1 MTSGL
6 ILASASVAR
15 ARMLESAGLKVRI
28 EPAGIDERAL
38 KRAFREEGRD
48 VFCCAQG
55 LAETKARCVAKRH
68 NRPLV
73 VGADQILVCGELWF
87 DKPLDLNEARV
98 QLETLRG
105 RTHELV
111 TAACAVQA
119 GACLWHTVSR
129 PQLKMRDFSDQ
140 YLDDYIAAEGVE
152 ILGSVGAYRLE
163 GRGLQLFEG
172 IEGDYFAILGLPLLE
187 LLAFLRDRGEIRS

>member
-1 MTSGL
+1 MASGL
-6 ILASASVAR
+6 MLASASVAR
-15 ARMLESAGLKVRI
+15 ARMLESAGLEVRI
-28 EPAGIDERAL
+28 EPAGIDERAV
-38 KRAFREEGRD
+38 KRAFREQGRD
-48 VFCCAQG
+48 ALFCAQG

-87 DKPLDLNEARV
+87 DKPSDLNEARV

-119 GACLWHTVSR
+119 RVCLWHTVSW

-140 YLDDYIAAEGVE
+140 YLDDYIAAEGAE
-152 ILGSVGAYRLE
+152 ILDTVGAYRLE
-163 GRGLQLFEG
+163 GRGVQLFEG